1 MGKIGDLF
9 VRLGLKK
16 DEFDK
21 GIKGAESS
29 LDGFGDK
36 AKAVGGKIKAGWAAV
51 AAVMAGAVGKFAQEF
66 VTKTNGLNDRWEMF
80 TTGLK
85 GGWDAF
91 VRQLASGDGWDGL
104 IANIKR
110 SAAAAREAK
119 ASMDEMFERQA
130 SLQYF
135 SADVAKQIAQLDLI
149 RSDTSR
155 SDKERAEASQKILD
169 LLEDE
174 AEMAVDVATQEQEA
188 RRKELR
194 NATGLAD
201 SQIDYIVANYNKNID
216 VLRLAQEYNDEVGE
230 MEAKQR
236 KYSGFYG
243 NAPGYLKFQEELA
256 AFNNKYPQWI
266 RDVATSFKNYDK
278 ANDELIMGVVNADL
292 AVTQA
297 QTNMYRAQR
306 RANST
311 LGSLNKSSAGD
322 TGGGGSSVA
331 DEALA
336 EAVKVAEAAAESQ
349 KSKLQIESEGYQQS
363 LALLAAHNLDS
374 ENLLR
379 QHIAAIKE
387 IVGAGKYV
395 YQDLAPDFDW
405 NIEGDMAGAND
416 YLEQMSEGAI
426 ANFDAMRERGLMLS
440 ETLATGVVDG
450 INYLSDAL
458 FGLED
463 FNAAS
468 LLSALLTP
476 LADMAQKEGAI
487 LIASGMGIEAIKK
500 SLASLNGAAAIAA
513 GVTLV
518 AAASAVKSGLSA
530 LANSSSAG
538 TSTSY
543 GGSSSSNAQTIE
555 SEMTIYVTGRLSG
568 QDILLSGQKTAS
580 NWAR

>member
-9 VRLGLKK
+9 IKLGLKK

-29 LDGFGDK
+29 LNGFGDK
-36 AKAVGGKIKAGWAAV
+36 AAAVGGKIKAGWAAV

-130 SLQYF
+130 SLQYY
-135 SADVAKQIAQLDLI
+135 SADINKQIAQLDLI
-149 RSDTSR
+149 RSDVSR
-155 SDKERAEASQKILD
+155 SDAERADAAQQIKD
-169 LLEDE
+169 LLQKE
-174 AEMAVDVATQEQEA
+174 AAMAVDVAKQEQTN
-188 RRKELR
+188 RRNLLKD
-194 NATGLAD
+194 ATGLTD
-201 SQIDYIVANYNKNID
+201 SQIDYIVANYNQNID

-230 MEAKQR
+230 MEVKQR

-278 ANDELIMGVVNADL
+278 ANDDLIMSVVNADL

-311 LGSLNKSSAGD
+311 LGSLNKSAD
-322 TGGGGSSVA
+322 TGGSGSGTSAA
-331 DEALA
+331 DDALA
-336 EAVKVAEAAAESQ
+336 EAIKVAEAAAESQ

-395 YQDLAPDFDW
+395 YQDLVPDFDW
-405 NIEGDMAGAND
+405 DIEDDMAGANE
-416 YLEQMSEGAI
+416 YLEQMSKGAI
-426 ANFDAMRERGLMLS
+426 ANFDAMRERGMMLS

-463 FNAAS
+463 FNAAN

-476 LADMAQKEGAI
+476 IADMAQKEGAI
-487 LIASGMGIEAIKK
+487 LIASGMGIEAIKD
-500 SLASLNGAAAIAA
+500 SLGKLQGAPAIAA
-513 GVTLV
+513 GVALV
-518 AAASAVKSGLSA
+518 AIAGAVKSGLSS

-543 GGSSSSNAQTIE
+543 GGSTSSSTQTIE